1 MSRISIPQLEAFFWT
16 AELGSVL
23 KAAERLH
30 IAQPTLSLRLR
41 QLEEA
46 VPSPLLERAGRGIR
60 LTPDGHRFLRHAKI
74 VLAAHRELQAS
85 VAVAEM
91 SGTVRIGLAE
101 GFAVACLPSLIAEM
115 REAYPLLA
123 PEWTISTSSGLEQS
137 LADGHLDLAVLV
149 DPIGQRDVRL
159 HFLGAQSN
167 RWAAPV
173 ATELANSATAQN
185 LARQTIIT
193 TPPPTSM
200 YRQTISWFANERTQP
215 AGFCFCSS
223 LNASLQLVA
232 AGIGIGVFPTRMIQA
247 YPGAAKLRAIQ
258 SDPPLADGRVY
269 VADRADSDPGR
280 TAAIAR
286 LFERATGSMG
296 YFNGM
301 QD

>member
-1 MSRISIPQLEAFFWT
+1 MSRISIPQLEAFYWT

-23 KAAERLH
+23 KAAERLN

-46 VPSPLLERAGRGIR
+46 VPSALLERAGRGVR
-60 LTPDGHRFLRHAKI
+60 LTPDGHRFLRHAKL

-91 SGTVRIGLAE
+91 SGTVRVGLAE
-101 GFAVACLPSLIAEM
+101 GFAVACLPKIIAEM

-123 PEWTISTSSGLEQS
+123 PEWTISTSSGLEQN
-137 LADGHLDLAVLV
+137 LAEGRLDLAVLV
-149 DPIGQRDVRL
+149 DPIGQRDVRF

-167 RWAAPV
+167 HWAAPV
-173 ATELANSATAQN
+173 ATELPNPATTQA

-200 YRQTISWFANERTQP
+200 YRQTMSWFADERTQP
-215 AGFCFCSS
+215 AGLCFCSS

-232 AGIGIGVFPTRMIQA
+232 AGIGIGLFPTRMIQA

-258 SDPPLADGRVY
+258 SDQPLADGRVY
-269 VADRADSDPGR
+269 IADRADSDPSR
-280 TAAIAR
+280 TASMAR
-286 LFERATGSMG
+286 LFEHVTSSMG
-296 YFNGM
+296 YFSALR
-301 QD
+301 D